1 MKLLIVA
8 TAAIASLIS
17 FSSSALAQ
25 ERVPDRALTAAGFDV
40 GVFIPRSDS
49 PSSSVLLNG
58 NVRVLRH
65 APGQRGRG
73 CRLLE
78 SRLQHRRRRFIDAG
92 AAYFQRQLQ
101 LGTRQMASLR
111 RRRDRRPLPSVQ
123 TKQPSTDNTDTKVGF
138 NTGGGIEYF
147 LNRTLAVKGEG
158 RYHALGDVRGEQTSG
173 TALTVG
179 VKNVLSDCCCLIHW

>member
-8 TAAIASLIS
+8 TAAIASLVS

-25 ERVPDRALTAAGFDV
+25 ERVPYAGSTAAGFDV
-40 GVFIPRSDS
+40 GVFIPRSDEL
-49 PSSSVLLNG
+49 SSSVLLNG
-58 NVRVLRH
+58 TYEYYVTPRISVRAGVGWWN
-65 APGQRGRG
+65 PGFSTGAVDSLMQVPLTFNANYNWERGKWHPFVG
-73 CRLLE
+73 AGIGVHF
-78 SRLQHRRRRFIDAG
+78 LQFR
-92 AAYFQRQLQ
+92 
-101 LGTRQMASLR
+101 SE
-111 RRRDRRPLPSVQ
+111 
-123 TKQPSTDNTDTKVGF
+123 QPSTDNTDTKVGF

-179 VKNVLSDCCCLIHW
+179 VKTYF